1 VSVEVLDE
9 SGTGAD
15 VAALAGLSRF
25 VLDRMRLHP
34 DAELCLK
41 LVDEDAISELNH
53 RFMDAT
59 GPTDVLAFPMDE
71 LRPGGAGDPVE
82 ARPDG
87 QLGDVALCPA
97 VAQRNAAEHGR
108 PASEEV
114 DLLVVHGILHL
125 LGYDHAEPDDHREM
139 FDLQAGLLAEWQRVR
154 DGQLV
159 RDDGSL

>member
-1 VSVEVLDE
+1 MSVEVLDE

-15 VAALAGLSRF
+15 VDALAGLSRF
-25 VLDRMRLHP
+25 VLERMRLHA
-34 DAELCLK
+34 DTEVCLK
-41 LVDEDAISELNH
+41 LVDEDAIADLNR

-71 LRPGGAGDPVE
+71 LRPGRPGDPAE
-82 ARPDG
+82 AGPAG
-87 QLGDVALCPA
+87 QLGDIAVCPA
-97 VAQRNAAEHGR
+97 VAARNADEHGR
-108 PASEEV
+108 SLADEV